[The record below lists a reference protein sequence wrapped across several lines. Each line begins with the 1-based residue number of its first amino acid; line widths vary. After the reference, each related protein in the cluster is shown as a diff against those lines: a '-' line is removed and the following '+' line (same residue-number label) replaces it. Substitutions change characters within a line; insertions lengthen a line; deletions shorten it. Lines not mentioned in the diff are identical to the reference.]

1 MSMRRIFGIKAP
13 KVPAPSQEELQAQ
26 QQQREEIA
34 RQQQQ
39 VREDEQRIAA
49 EREREERLRAA
60 NRVGARSLLSGDWQG
75 FRRGGD
81 LGAA

>member
-1 MSMRRIFGIKAP
+1 MSMRRMFGIKAP
-13 KVPAPSQEELQAQ
+13 RMPAPSQEELQAQ
-26 QQQREEIA
+26 Q
-34 RQQQQ
+34 
-39 VREDEQRIAA
+39 EQRAELERQRRLAAEEEARLAA
-49 EREREERLRAA
+49 EREREEQLRAA